1 LDEKSICR
9 CDEGLAYNAS
19 SNLCVA
25 GTIVVIS
32 DVKLNQTFLP
42 DYGDRKT
49 TEHVSLAI
57 KLEEEFAKNI
67 DALGLL
73 NVIGIHVVSMKEGSI
88 DVTFAL
94 VLKPGTSVNVT
105 RIQEKLRKAMG
116 VTIFVKD
123 GGDAEPIVQVSDICN
138 VVGDTHRC
146 GDYAECLVLNSSH
159 YECKCHRG
167 YMLKDN
173 KCVEKDQDLIII
185 VIPILVACGLI
196 TLLFLIIG
204 FHRRRRHNLNLERE
218 RQEKTESG
226 MRKDQLLF
234 PSNVELHNIEE
245 LS

>member
-1 LDEKSICR
+1 MVSFLFRNLETCELLNCPETGFCIDLDEKSICR

-123 GGDAEPIVQVSDICN
+123 GGDAEPIVQGKSFFF
-138 VVGDTHRC
+138 
-146 GDYAECLVLNSSH
+146 A
-159 YECKCHRG
+159 
-167 YMLKDN
+167 KDAIGKMPN
-173 KCVEKDQDLIII
+173 PFGWIII
-185 VIPILVACGLI
+185 YYGL
-196 TLLFLIIG
+196 
-204 FHRRRRHNLNLERE
+204 
-218 RQEKTESG
+218 
-226 MRKDQLLF
+226 
-234 PSNVELHNIEE
+234 NI
-245 LS
+245 